1 MMLRT
6 AFWYGVGW
14 SYLIL
19 TSPMMLIAKFFDV
32 QKKYSARDIF
42 VSLFTRHLARF
53 LFYLTGSSLNVTGME
68 NVPRDQPVLF
78 VSNHQG
84 HLDNAV
90 IHGFIDVQKGFFS
103 IVEAQKIPVLSSW
116 MNHMQCIFLDRGNLR
131 QTAGCINQG
140 IQLLKSGHSMIIFPE
155 GKLSDSNTV
164 GEFKGNYVRI
174 AAKAGVSIIPISLK
188 NTYKGISKD
197 GSRIRP
203 AAVECIISSAI
214 PTKNLEKEDT
224 EKLSQEIRE
233 IIIRN
238 AF

>member
-1 MMLRT
+1 MLRT

-19 TSPMMLIAKFFDV
+19 TSPLMLIAKFFDM
-32 QKKYSARDIF
+32 QKRYAARDIF
-42 VSLFTRHLARF
+42 VGRFTRHLARV
-53 LFYLTGSSLNVTGME
+53 LFYLTGSSLKITGME

-78 VSNHQG
+78 ISNHQG

-103 IVEAQKIPVLSSW
+103 IVEARKIPILSSW
-116 MNHMQCIFLDRGNLR
+116 MSHMQCVFLDRGNLK

-140 IQLLKSGHSMIIFPE
+140 IKLLKSGHSMIIFPE
-155 GKLSDSNTV
+155 GKLSDSDTV
-164 GEFKGNYVRI
+164 GEFKGNCTRI

-188 NTYKGISKD
+188 NTYKAISKD
-197 GSRIRP
+197 GSKIRP

-214 PTKNLEKEDT
+214 PTKNLEKGDS
-224 EKLSQEIRE
+224 EKLSCEIRE
-233 IIIRN
+233 IIIKN
-238 AF
+238 SL